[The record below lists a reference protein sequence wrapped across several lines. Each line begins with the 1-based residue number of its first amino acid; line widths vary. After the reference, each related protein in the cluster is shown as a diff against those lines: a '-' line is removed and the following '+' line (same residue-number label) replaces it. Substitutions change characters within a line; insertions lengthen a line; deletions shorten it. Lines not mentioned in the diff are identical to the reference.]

1 LAKSSKLRVMISSR
15 CNDEFPLRSKDAIR
29 LTDLRVEMKKE
40 IESAETLGSRL
51 YEVWIHEQAGV
62 SAERNSWEECVRQA
76 RDCDM
81 FLMLYNG
88 NAGFKG
94 KGELATVGICDAEF
108 QAAFAA
114 APSKVTV
121 VDIFERGSPAA
132 PSGTHHKA
140 FQERIEREN
149 VFGSRPASIQQLKDA
164 IRRSVATRT
173 VELAQKG
180 VLAGRGGRGHLG
192 PALDWR
198 RLGYTERADRMRS
211 AVVSALG
218 GRLDAGTC
226 AIELDGRS
234 ILCRPAAIPDS
245 LSVAAAREFVG
256 QPHLR
261 DHADAV
267 RLKKC
272 HGGPVHVIA
281 CQRGATESQAQRML
295 GYPNATVVPAPFG
308 IYVVDPIQAVQFVLI
323 ANCSDE
329 HATRLAVQG
338 FLEWLS
344 QAGQLPILV
353 QTARK
358 RKEVVTLLAKNGDTL

>member
-1 LAKSSKLRVMISSR
+1 MISSR

-132 PSGTHHKA
+132 PSGAHHKA

-149 VFGSRPASIQQLKDA
+149 VFGSRPASIQELKDA
-164 IRRSVATRT
+164 IRRAVATRT

-180 VLAGRGGRGHLG
+180 VLAGRRGRGHLG